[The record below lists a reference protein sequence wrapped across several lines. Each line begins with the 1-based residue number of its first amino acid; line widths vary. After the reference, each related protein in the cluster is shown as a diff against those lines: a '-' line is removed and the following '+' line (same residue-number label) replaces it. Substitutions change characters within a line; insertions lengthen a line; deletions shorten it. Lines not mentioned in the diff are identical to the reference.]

1 MGELLTPKQ
10 VAEKLKVSRKTVVKW
25 IRSGKLPGRKIGT
38 LWRIDA
44 DDLEA
49 FLGRAETGKTPASE
63 DRHPL
68 VFRPA
73 DVLRLTGVNRKTLHY
88 WIREGFIS
96 PSVAGSY
103 GTRKK
108 HLWSFEDLVAI
119 KALQR
124 LRQTGIDLHSA
135 DLART
140 LVRYIQAREG
150 IESVPPDT
158 LLATNGRT
166 VFEISPDDISR
177 LFKEGCLLI
186 LNLGATV
193 AELLSLLAVEGS

>member
-1 MGELLTPKQ
+1 MGELLTPRQ

-38 LWRIDA
+38 LWRVDA
-44 DDLEA
+44 NDLEA
-49 FLGRAETGKTPASE
+49 FLGRAETRKAPVSE
-63 DRHPL
+63 AHRPQ

-96 PSVAGSY
+96 PSIAGRY
-103 GTRKK
+103 GTHKK
-108 HLWSFEDLVAI
+108 HLWSFGDLVAI
-119 KALQR
+119 RALLK
-124 LRQTGIDLHSA
+124 LRHSGIDLHSA

-166 VFEISPDDISR
+166 AFEVGPDDTSK
-177 LFKEGCLLI
+177 LFNEGCLLI
-186 LNLGATV
+186 LNLGAIV
-193 AELLSLLAVEGS
+193 AELRSLLAMEES